1 MTAYPP
7 APWQMHA
14 QLWLS
19 LFRVPA
25 AQGRPG
31 GVHGVALVRYD
42 DPSPL
47 TYGELL
53 VARPVTSPGT
63 GVTIDQIW
71 VDSAAS
77 MAGGREL
84 WAIPKELCDFDQ
96 ESVRTGPLS
105 RTTWRASLGRRP
117 IVEAA
122 FSDLSG
128 AAPRLPF
135 RATTF
140 QPGIDGGPDRTAR
153 MVGSSRTLPCR
164 ARWSFAS
171 DGPLGWLAGRRPL
184 ASFRMLD
191 ATISFG

>member
-1 MTAYPP
+1 MAAYPP

-25 AQGRPG
+25 AEGRPG

-53 VARPVTSPGT
+53 VARPVTTPVK

-84 WAIPKELCDFDQ
+84 WAIPKELCDFDR
-96 ESVRTGPLS
+96 ESVRNGPLT
-105 RTTWRASLGRRP
+105 RTTWQASLAQQP
-117 IVEAA
+117 IVEAT
-122 FSDLSG
+122 FSDVSRVAL
-128 AAPRLPF
+128 RLPF
-135 RATTF
+135 RGATW
-140 QPGIDGGPDRTAR
+140 QPGLDGGPDRTAR
-153 MVGSSRTLPCR
+153 LSGSSRTLPCR
-164 ARWSFAS
+164 ARWSFAP
-171 DGPLGWLAGRRPL
+171 DGPLGRLAGRRPL

-191 ATISFG
+191 VEMTFG